1 MSLRPHYS
9 VLVGSQGGFDLH
21 FKAESSAKIRSLGL
35 YMHIFK
41 DNVYAFMLIS
51 LSENNGNMVEVKQIN
66 KGNSFVLVFS
76 YHLLFVAYLYIIII
90 MQFIQ

>member
-1 MSLRPHYS
+1 MPLYPHNS
-9 VLVGSQGGFDLH
+9 VLVGSQDGFDLH
-21 FKAESSAKIRSLGL
+21 FKAERSAKIRSLGL

-41 DNVYAFMLIS
+41 DNLYAFMLIS